1 MNTHNMNN
9 LINKIKN
16 ARMAT
21 TARNVCDNFAIL
33 HIAVQ
38 DNNLREKYITLVDN
52 HNANTLDRYHP
63 DSGFDL
69 LVPNEVIFD
78 KPIVSKFVDLQ
89 VKSEMF
95 YVNAATDTWS
105 NCAFTVHPRSS
116 ISKTP
121 LMLANHTGII
131 DSGYRGNLI
140 GAFRWLNDDPNTRSY
155 NVVQH
160 TRLVQACHPTLCPV
174 YVVIVEADQLSSSER
189 GAGGFGSTGK

>member
-1 MNTHNMNN
+1 MNTHNMNE
-9 LINKIKN
+9 LISKIKQSRMTATAKN
-16 ARMAT
+16 A
-21 TARNVCDNFAIL
+21 CDNFAIL

-38 DNNLREKYITLVDN
+38 DNNLREKYNALIAN
-52 HNANTLDRYHP
+52 HNTNTLDRYYP

-69 LVPNEVIFD
+69 VFPTDVTFD
-78 KPIVSKFVDLQ
+78 KAFASKFVDFQ
-89 VKSEMF
+89 VKTEMF

-105 NCAFTVHPRSS
+105 NCAYTTHPRSS

-140 GAFRWLNDDPNTRSY
+140 GAFRWLNDDVNALSY

-160 TRLVQACHPTLCPV
+160 TRLLQACHPTLCPI
-174 YVVIVEADQLSSSER
+174 YVVLVEDNQLSSSER

>member
-1 MNTHNMNN
+1 MSAHNMID
-9 LINKIKN
+9 LIRHIKLS
-16 ARMAT
+16 RMVAT
-21 TARNVCDNFAIL
+21 SKNVCDNFAIL
-33 HIAVQ
+33 RIACETMI
-38 DNNLREKYITLVDN
+38 LKEKYNTLVDN
-52 HNANTLDRYHP
+52 HNANTLNRYHP

-69 LVPNEVIFD
+69 LFPADVSFD
-78 KPIVSKFVDLQ
+78 KPITSKFVDLQ

-140 GAFRWLNDDPNTRSY
+140 GAFRWLNDDESTRSY

-160 TRLVQACHPTLCPV
+160 TRLLQACHPTLCPV
-174 YVVIVEADQLSSSER
+174 YVVMVEDGQLSNSVR
-189 GAGGFGSTGK
+189 GTDGFGSTGV

>member
-1 MNTHNMNN
+1 MNTHNMND
-9 LINKIKN
+9 LISRIKQSRMSVTAKN
-16 ARMAT
+16 A
-21 TARNVCDNFAIL
+21 CDNFAIL

-38 DNNLREKYITLVDN
+38 DNNLREKYTTLVAN
-52 HNANTLDRYHP
+52 HNANTLDRYYP

-69 LVPNEVIFD
+69 VFPTDVTFD
-78 KPIVSKFVDLQ
+78 KAFVSKFVDFQ
-89 VKSEMF
+89 VKTEMF
-95 YVNAATDTWS
+95 YVNTATDTWS
-105 NCAFTVHPRSS
+105 NCAFTTHPRSS

-140 GAFRWLNDDPNTRSY
+140 GAFRWLNDDANTRSY

-160 TRLVQACHPTLCPV
+160 TRLLQACHPTLCPI
-174 YVVIVEADQLSSSER
+174 YVVIVEDDQLSSSER